1 MILNKLYRLK
11 RKKGA
16 VLFVVIAMM
25 TLLVIMATAA
35 YYTARSSHQTV
46 INNYDF
52 SQLYL
57 SAVSVS
63 DMVVDAV
70 TNNTVDNTS
79 GRNNFSALQSA
90 ILDKNFTVGKKITA
104 KSDKITP
111 TMTTA
116 EQILTQTAS
125 DPQIAGI
132 LDAVQIVISHE
143 DKQKILDTDV
153 KEVYMDYYL
162 FTTTAYY
169 RNNTITIQDRIGR
182 ETVKPKRGNLFNTF
196 FTATGKNI
204 VGGVEVD
211 DPTRCVVISTKEISD
226 DAFFENKYTV
236 FKEKGFNGA
245 GGNNNKFLG
254 GMSSAGSVWIDQFNS
269 QIAAPTSTTR
279 NDWVIKESLVLGGN
293 GQQFNINGNN
303 LIIQGDLILTKNM
316 NNFDAENIIVMG
328 NIVDLG
334 DGKTTSNLNANIYVD
349 GTIITGLT
357 INDSD
362 SDYVKTAKAKAKDT
376 LDKMNEQYKKS
387 MGATLGVD
395 WTTIDDLSGYG
406 TVGVNSTMLNFNSKT
421 VHINKPDELNSSAQ
435 SRLSTAAGGK
445 SEKWTEDDVEI
456 FLQNRNVSS
465 NKSKYDYSLSDSSI
479 EGAVDATKSG
489 VPYKTYSASEETMK
503 HTLTIDINDTDAIKQ
518 DIDKTSGKPIT
529 GKYSGSFAVKGVT
542 DKSAEVKIAASGD
555 VGKLEINL
563 PYCDNGYILDFP
575 QFEFEAGGQ
584 NLKFKEVTI
593 NIDSGSSNDSKLPI
607 VLKANFNDG
616 SSTPTDKSSN
626 NAFRWNPWKNVD
638 INSSSNATC
647 VSVNGEGDVIFE
659 VGNYDASGD
668 YKSFKLADGLTTPT
682 YYTLENLRV
691 GTDDQLSKISA
702 GNQSDGP
709 LKALLEN
716 GGKGP
721 DLQKDYDN
729 QIILVSNKI
738 GGVAVNDDRKS
749 TLMCGYL
756 YAPFSNYSNLIANGQ
771 GAPQLGG
778 MIVANYA
785 TQFGYFVYAEPD
797 PKLIE
802 NLSAG
807 LPNQDNTKVDESIK
821 WVVRDS
827 SKGLGSNF
835 IG

>member
-111 TMTTA
+111 SMTTA

-182 ETVKPKRGNLFNTF
+182 ETVKPKDGNLFTTF

-236 FKEKGFNGA
+236 FREQGFNGA
-245 GGNNNKFLG
+245 GGNMNKFLG
-254 GMSSAGSVWIDQFNS
+254 GMSSAGSIWIDQFNS

-293 GQQFNINGNN
+293 GQQFDINGNN

-316 NNFDAENIIVMG
+316 NNFYAENIIVMG
-328 NIVDLG
+328 NIVDLSG
-334 DGKTTSNLNANIYVD
+334 GSANSNLNANIYVD

-362 SDYVKTAKAKAKDT
+362 SDYVKAAKANAKTT
-376 LDKMNEQYKKS
+376 LDGINEQYKKS

-395 WTTIDDLSGYG
+395 WTTIGDLSGYG
-406 TVGVNSTMLNFNSKT
+406 AVGGNSTQLNFNSKT
-421 VHINKPDELNSSAQ
+421 VRINHPEELNSSAQ

-456 FLQNRNVSS
+456 FLQNRDVSS
-465 NKSKYDYSLSDSSI
+465 NKSKYDYSLSNSSI
-479 EGAVDATKSG
+479 EGAVGATKSG
-489 VPYKTYSASEETMK
+489 APYKTYSASDDTMN
-503 HTLTIDINDTDAIKQ
+503 HTLTIDFSDSSAFTERKTPEGQPTGIFDGTFAVSGVSGTDATVTINN
-518 DIDKTSGKPIT
+518 SGN
-529 GKYSGSFAVKGVT
+529 GEVT
-542 DKSAEVKIAASGD
+542 VD
-555 VGKLEINL
+555 L
-563 PYCDNGYILDFP
+563 PYCDNGYVLD
-575 QFEFEAGGQ
+575 
-584 NLKFKEVTI
+584 LKFDGTSFNHQKITY
-593 NIDSGSSNDSKLPI
+593 NIDSGSSNDDKLPI
-607 VLKANFNDG
+607 VLKANFDDG
-616 SSTPTDKSSN
+616 KGASTDSRGY
-626 NAFRWNPWKNVD
+626 NAFCWNVGVD
-638 INSSSNATC
+638 INNNPYPTN

-659 VGNYDASGD
+659 VGSYDASGD
-668 YKSFKLADGLTTPT
+668 YKPFKLADNLTTPT
-682 YYTLENLRV
+682 YYTLENLRM
-691 GTDDQLSKISA
+691 GTDDQLAEIPQGNNSDSA
-702 GNQSDGP
+702 
-709 LKALLEN
+709 LKDLLEN

-721 DLQKDYDN
+721 DLQSSYDN

-738 GGVAVNDDRKS
+738 GGVAVNDDRKN

-756 YAPFSNYSNLIANGQ
+756 YAPFSNYSNLNSSGQ
-771 GAPQLGG
+771 SAPQLGG